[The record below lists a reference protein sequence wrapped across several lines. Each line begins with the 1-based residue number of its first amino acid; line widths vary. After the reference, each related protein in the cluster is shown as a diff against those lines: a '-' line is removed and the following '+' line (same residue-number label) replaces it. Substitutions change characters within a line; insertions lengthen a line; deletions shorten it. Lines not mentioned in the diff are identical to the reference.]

1 MDKDMYWKK
10 KKTKNKCNN
19 SKNSDL
25 QAHCT
30 NWVAYVLWTIH
41 IMGLIPLNIQNSV
54 GLGKEG

>member
-1 MDKDMYWKK
+1 MYWKK

-30 NWVAYVLWTIH
+30 NWVAYVLWTVH
-41 IMGLIPLNIQNSV
+41 IMGLIPLNIQNLV